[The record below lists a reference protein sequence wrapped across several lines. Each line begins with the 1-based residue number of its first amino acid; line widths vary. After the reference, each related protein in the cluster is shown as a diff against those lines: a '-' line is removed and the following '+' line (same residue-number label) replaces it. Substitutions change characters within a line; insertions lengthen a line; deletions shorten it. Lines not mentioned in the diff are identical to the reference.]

1 MASAQTLPEE
11 EVALSGG
18 VQEATPSLVDQWS
31 SISEAPDL
39 IPGVEMVPN
48 GEIEDAGWALA
59 RLNNGTPSETRSFA
73 YPETTTRVRL
83 YLIDTSV
90 KHTSTWFAKNAK
102 LSFKGTTR
110 VFSTPK
116 TSGAFTHGSRMLGII
131 AGPETGAAIGTPID
145 VVNFDVYPGKDPS
158 ATTTSGTVASAVN
171 QARNHYL
178 STSPKIPSVI
188 CIASGST
195 KPESDAILEYYVKAA
210 VSSGITVV
218 VSAGN
223 LGKNASSYIPAAYG
237 VNPGVITVGATD
249 KNNVP
254 LATSNFGP
262 AVDLYAPGD
271 DVRTLRYANP
281 ANGYYDLMDGT
292 SPAAGLTAAA
302 ALIELSKNPTL
313 TPAQVE
319 QALVGRAY
327 TTAERAALVQVE
339 PPVEEPDSDGDGVA
353 DVLEAFFGSN
363 LADADSKPLV
373 PAISVADGQVTLAFK
388 VAIPLFNSLE
398 PYRLAN
404 GSGWKIQISDN
415 LIDWQD
421 AESTIT
427 EGIAEEGL
435 LPLRVTVP
443 AVHEKS
449 FLRVEVK

>member
-1 MASAQTLPEE
+1 
-11 EVALSGG
+11 
-18 VQEATPSLVDQWS
+18 
-31 SISEAPDL
+31 
-39 IPGVEMVPN
+39 
-48 GEIEDAGWALA
+48 
-59 RLNNGTPSETRSFA
+59 
-73 YPETTTRVRL
+73 VRL
-83 YLIDTSV
+83 YLIDTAV
-90 KHTSTWFAKNAK
+90 KHTSTWFSKNPK

-110 VFSTPK
+110 VYSSPK
-116 TSGAFTHGSRMLGII
+116 TSGAFTHGSRMLGVI
-131 AGPETGAAIGTPID
+131 AGPETGAALGTPLD
-145 VVNFDVYPGKDPS
+145 VVNFDVYPGSDPN

-195 KPESDAILEYYVKAA
+195 KTESDAILEYYVKAA
-210 VSSGITVV
+210 VNSGITVV

-237 VNPGVITVGATD
+237 VNPGVITVGATG

-271 DVRTLRYANP
+271 DVRTLRYSSP
-281 ANGYYDLMDGT
+281 ASGYYDLMDGT

-319 QALVGRAY
+319 QALVSRAY

-363 LADADSKPLV
+363 LSDADSRP
-373 PAISVADGQVTLAFK
+373 PTPSISVAHGQVTLAFK
-388 VAIPLFNSLE
+388 VAVPLFNSLE

-404 GSGWKIQISDN
+404 GSGWKVQISDN

-421 AESTIT
+421 IEGTLT
-427 EGIAEEGL
+427 EGVAEDGL
-435 LPLRVTVP
+435 LPLRVTAP
-443 AVHEKS
+443 AGQTDS
-449 FLRVEVK
+449 FLRVEVQ